1 MKDNFSTQAD
11 VYAKYRPQY
20 PDVLFEYIMSFVK
33 NNNLAWDCGTGNGQT
48 AKVLSKYF
56 DKVYATDI
64 SSKQI
69 EHAAKKSNIHYTVE
83 PAEKTTIENNRVDL
97 VTVSQALHW
106 FNFEK
111 FYAEVKRVSKP
122 TALIAVWTY
131 SLLQTDPVT
140 DKLIHNYHFKTL
152 EKYWDEERKYVDD
165 EYKTIPFPFKKIETP
180 EFFIEVNW
188 NTEHLEGYF
197 NTWSALQKF
206 IKTNNHNPVPELMK
220 EIKLN
225 WPTSEYRKI
234 IFPVH
239 LKIGYVI

>member
-20 PDVLFEYIMSFVK
+20 PDALFEYIMSFVK
-33 NNNLAWDCGTGNGQT
+33 EKNLAWDCGTGNGQT
-48 AKVLSKYF
+48 AKKLSKYF

-69 EHAAKKSNIHYTVE
+69 EHAAKKSNINYVVE
-83 PAEKTTIENNRVDL
+83 PAEKTSLKNNTVDL

-111 FYAEVKRVSKP
+111 FYAEVKRVAKP
-122 TALIAVWTY
+122 TAVIAVWTY
-131 SLLQTDPVT
+131 SLLQTDSVT
-140 DKLIHNYHFKTL
+140 DKLIHDYHFKTL

-165 EYKTIPFPFKKIETP
+165 GYKTIPVPFKKIDNP
-180 EFFIEVNW
+180 EFFIELNW
-188 NTEHLEGYF
+188 NTEDLEGYF

-206 IKTNNHNPVPELMK
+206 IKVNNYNPVPDLMK

-225 WPTSEYRKI
+225 WPADECRKI
-234 IFPVH
+234 IFPIH
-239 LKIGYVI
+239 IKLGYVL

>member
-20 PDVLFEYIMSFVK
+20 PDALFEYIMSFVK
-33 NNNLAWDCGTGNGQT
+33 EKNLAWDCGTGNGQT
-48 AKVLSKYF
+48 AKKLSKYF

-69 EHAAKKSNIHYTVE
+69 EHAAKKSNINYVVE
-83 PAEKTTIENNRVDL
+83 PAEKTSLKNNTVDL

-111 FYAEVKRVSKP
+111 FYAEVKRVAKP
-122 TALIAVWTY
+122 TAVIAVWTY

-140 DKLIHNYHFKTL
+140 GKLIHDYHFKTL

-165 EYKTIPFPFKKIETP
+165 GYKTIPFPFEKIDAP
-180 EFFIEVNW
+180 EFFIELNW
-188 NTEHLEGYF
+188 NTEDLEGYF

-206 IKTNNHNPVPELMK
+206 IKVNNYNPVPDLMK

-225 WPTSEYRKI
+225 WLATEYRKI
-234 IFPVH
+234 IFPIH
-239 LKIGYVI
+239 LKLGYVL